1 MGERRIRGREG
12 EGEEEEEEG
21 EEDEEEEE
29 EGERSILMPV
39 HFIMLSAYLSALA
52 LTTISH
58 TANVNQ
64 EIRIWIDRWRACA

>member
-1 MGERRIRGREG
+1 MAERRIRGRG
-12 EGEEEEEEG
+12 RKRGEEE
-21 EEDEEEEE
+21 EEEEE
-29 EGERSILMPV
+29 EGERSININAGV
-39 HFIMLSAYLSALA
+39 FYYDVYLSALA